1 MKTLIIAL
9 NSKFI
14 HSALAPWYLKASCG
28 PDCGQV
34 LVLERTVNENQDKV
48 LSSIYLHKPDVA
60 AFSCYIWNIRYV
72 LDLASS
78 LKKLLPA
85 TTIVLGGPEVSYCA
99 AEMLRDYPFVDF
111 VLAGE
116 GEISFPGLLSL
127 LAKRYDNR
135 GTDEM
140 SGSNDRSGGISCV
153 PAGIDSIEG
162 IVYRSGSGITEAR
175 PAVVKDLDSLKSPYT
190 EEMISSL
197 SNKIVYFEASRGC
210 PFSCSYCLSSA
221 TAGTRFFSFER
232 VCSELDKLVK
242 SGVKQIKFVDRT
254 FNANPERA
262 KGIVRYILELNQQL
276 TGGETAVCNFHFEVG
291 ADLFDDEFIG
301 LLSGAP
307 QGLIQL
313 EAGVQSTNEEA
324 LAAVCR
330 KTDVGKLLSN
340 IEKIRRNGNIHVH
353 ADLIAGLPYE
363 DFRSFGKSFSDVYSV
378 KPHHLQLGFLKFL
391 KGTKL
396 RDEAEYYGY
405 RFCDHA
411 PYEILAGHDISAEE
425 LIRLKGI
432 EELLERY
439 YNSGRFMYSLDYMIR
454 SFFNSP
460 FEFFERFY
468 VYNRDNGHLE
478 LPSSV
483 RDLYLILYSFY
494 QSITVLPGKSG
505 AVVKD
510 NDPPDDAVSGGPARN
525 AESNGGTNSIFCELL
540 RLDFLASDNSGTLP
554 EFLQRPVTAE
564 FRDKCFKFLK
574 NAPLINKLIPETTGM
589 LPKQILKKVH
599 FQQFFFGDSSSLS
612 MGRDSSAL
620 STGRDGSSLS
630 TGRDGSSL
638 SMGRDSSA
646 LFTGRDGSSLSMG
659 RDSSAL
665 STGGDSS
672 SLSTGGDSSP
682 LCMGYD
688 PSRLFGAKGPSQHDI
703 DLRCKSTVLLF
714 SYFSRDKVTGRYQF
728 YKVDI

>member
-1 MKTLIIAL
+1 M
-9 NSKFI
+9 
-14 HSALAPWYLKASCG
+14 
-28 PDCGQV
+28 
-34 LVLERTVNENQDKV
+34 
-48 LSSIYLHKPDVA
+48 
-60 AFSCYIWNIRYV
+60 
-72 LDLASS
+72 
-78 LKKLLPA
+78 
-85 TTIVLGGPEVSYCA
+85 
-99 AEMLRDYPFVDF
+99 
-111 VLAGE
+111 
-116 GEISFPGLLSL
+116 
-127 LAKRYDNR
+127 
-135 GTDEM
+135 
-140 SGSNDRSGGISCV
+140 
-153 PAGIDSIEG
+153 
-162 IVYRSGSGITEAR
+162 
-175 PAVVKDLDSLKSPYT
+175 
-190 EEMISSL
+190 
-197 SNKIVYFEASRGC
+197 
-210 PFSCSYCLSSA
+210 
-221 TAGTRFFSFER
+221 
-232 VCSELDKLVK
+232 
-242 SGVKQIKFVDRT
+242 
-254 FNANPERA
+254 
-262 KGIVRYILELNQQL
+262 
-276 TGGETAVCNFHFEVG
+276 
-291 ADLFDDEFIG
+291 
-301 LLSGAP
+301 
-307 QGLIQL
+307 
-313 EAGVQSTNEEA
+313 
-324 LAAVCR
+324 
-330 KTDVGKLLSN
+330 
-340 IEKIRRNGNIHVH
+340 H

-439 YNSGRFMYSLDYMIR
+439 YNSVRFMYTLDYMIR

-599 FQQFFFGDSSSLS
+599 FQHFGRFSTFH
-612 MGRDSSAL
+612 GEDSSAL
-620 STGRDGSSLS
+620 STGRTFFTFHGEGQFFTFHEGDGL
-630 TGRDGSSL
+630 TFHGEDTVPLPRRDGSSL
-638 SMGRDSSA
+638 HGGR
-646 LFTGRDGSSLSMG
+646 FTLHRAGAVSHCREGQFTLY
-659 RDSSAL
+659 
-665 STGGDSS
+665 
-672 SLSTGGDSSP
+672 
-682 LCMGYD
+682 GYD
-688 PSRLFGAKGPSQHDI
+688 PSIVGKKDSQHDI
-703 DLRCKSTVLLF
+703 DLRCKSTSF
-714 SYFSRDKVTGRYQF
+714 CSAIFHAIKSRALSFTKSTSDYSVFHSILWYYIHIRHCGNSMYILPIQ
-728 YKVDI
+728 V

>member
-1 MKTLIIAL
+1 M
-9 NSKFI
+9 
-14 HSALAPWYLKASCG
+14 
-28 PDCGQV
+28 
-34 LVLERTVNENQDKV
+34 
-48 LSSIYLHKPDVA
+48 
-60 AFSCYIWNIRYV
+60 
-72 LDLASS
+72 
-78 LKKLLPA
+78 
-85 TTIVLGGPEVSYCA
+85 
-99 AEMLRDYPFVDF
+99 
-111 VLAGE
+111 
-116 GEISFPGLLSL
+116 
-127 LAKRYDNR
+127 
-135 GTDEM
+135 
-140 SGSNDRSGGISCV
+140 
-153 PAGIDSIEG
+153 
-162 IVYRSGSGITEAR
+162 
-175 PAVVKDLDSLKSPYT
+175 
-190 EEMISSL
+190 
-197 SNKIVYFEASRGC
+197 
-210 PFSCSYCLSSA
+210 
-221 TAGTRFFSFER
+221 
-232 VCSELDKLVK
+232 
-242 SGVKQIKFVDRT
+242 
-254 FNANPERA
+254 
-262 KGIVRYILELNQQL
+262 
-276 TGGETAVCNFHFEVG
+276 
-291 ADLFDDEFIG
+291 
-301 LLSGAP
+301 
-307 QGLIQL
+307 
-313 EAGVQSTNEEA
+313 
-324 LAAVCR
+324 
-330 KTDVGKLLSN
+330 
-340 IEKIRRNGNIHVH
+340 H

-405 RFCDHA
+405 RFWDHA

-439 YNSGRFMYSLDYMIR
+439 YNSGRFMYSLDYMIG

-589 LPKQILKKVH
+589 LPKQILKKSTSSNSFSGTVLH
-599 FQQFFFGDSSSLS
+599 FPWGGTVLHFPQGGSSP
-612 MGRDSSAL
+612 L
-620 STGRDGSSLS
+620 STGGGRFFTFHGEGRFFTSHGRDGSSLS
-630 TGRDGSSL
+630 TGRDSSSL
-638 SMGRDSSA
+638 SMGR
-646 LFTGRDGSSLSMG
+646 
-659 RDSSAL
+659 
-665 STGGDSS
+665 
-672 SLSTGGDSSP
+672 DSSP

-688 PSRLFGAKGPSQHDI
+688 PSRLFGAK
-703 DLRCKSTVLLF
+703 RTF
-714 SYFSRDKVTGRYQF
+714 TARY
-728 YKVDI
+728 